1 MTANERLEA
10 LANDLIG
17 EAFCADWHGDPDTG
31 VREVERIRKLFIQR
45 LMEFAYIE
53 IRLDRQTRLPRLSSQ
68 ERTPDAS

>member
-17 EAFCADWHGDPDTG
+17 EAFCADWHDDPDMG
-31 VREVERIRKLFIQR
+31 VREIERIRKLFIER

-53 IRLDRQTRLPRLSSQ
+53 IRLDRQTRLPRFSSHDGQ
-68 ERTPDAS
+68 GEGA